1 MQKLAKREEQ
11 IMQIL
16 WQLDKAFV
24 REIIEEFPEPKP
36 HYNTIA
42 TLIKILKDKGF
53 VNSRKL
59 GNTYQYSPAISKDDY
74 QNKAVGD
81 VLKSYFDNSY
91 SKMVAYF
98 AKEEKISESELE
110 NILKMIKKQ

>member
-16 WQLDKAFV
+16 WQLNKAFV

-36 HYNTIA
+36 YNTIA

-59 GNTYQYSPAISKDDY
+59 GNTYQYSPAISKDEY

-98 AKEEKISESELE
+98 AKEEKISEGELE
-110 NILKMIKKQ
+110 DILKMIKKK